1 MKISRLALV
10 LAGGLLAVP
19 AAVLGVE
26 DPAPPP
32 PPAPAGEVAAPVAAA
47 ETDDAMLERI
57 SGEMMKKV
65 EEIRGLKFKQDVK
78 RVWKSRDEAKAEM
91 LAELEKQDEKLDLAS
106 VSKLYALL
114 GLIKD
119 GEDIKAKFA
128 ELIAAAAGGYY
139 IPETK
144 VFSLVRGM
152 NLDANRPVVFH
163 ELVHAVEDQY
173 FDWND
178 RTERYADEKRS
189 DPGEALHAVV
199 EGSARRFENFFVDSE
214 KGLRQKYMAAQMAE
228 SIKQYAAVRKAPP
241 SLAIAVG
248 MFPYENGSIFLAK
261 VLPAMVAAEGSK
273 YESETAALAAIY
285 SDPPM
290 STEQILHPEK
300 YLGARDLPRQ
310 VALADAAGSLGEG
323 WKQLLHDSYGEFT
336 LGLVLNASLIPNLF
350 EPQVGSVAGPAGQV
364 IFRGDTGKAVAGW
377 DADRFALYESKDGQ
391 HCLAWVTAW
400 DSAADAAE
408 FAEVYG
414 KVVVRKYGTTVKGED
429 GKSTKQPP
437 ASAAFEQAGWSG
449 TRWTG
454 TRGGDTA
461 VVVKGDL
468 AILVERVPAANL
480 PAFLEAVAKSKVER
494 DPKDAVPAADAAP
507 TTPAPD
513 MPPVPAG
520 GK

>member
-1 MKISRLALV
+1 MKIPHLALV

-26 DPAPPP
+26 EPAP
-32 PPAPAGEVAAPVAAA
+32 PPAPAGEAPAAPIATA
-47 ETDDAMLERI
+47 ESDDAMLERI

-78 RVWKSRDEAKAEM
+78 RVWKSRDEAKSEM

-106 VSKLYALL
+106 ISKLYALL
-114 GLIKD
+114 GIIKD

-178 RTERYADEKRS
+178 RTERYADEDRS

-199 EGSARRFENFFVDSE
+199 EGSARRFENLFVDSE
-214 KGLRQKYMAAQMAE
+214 PGLRAKYMAAQMQE

-241 SLAIAVG
+241 ALAIAVG
-248 MFPYENGSIFLAK
+248 MFPYENGSLFLSK

-273 YESETAALAAIY
+273 YASETAALAAIY
-285 SDPPM
+285 ADPPM

-310 VALADAAGSLGEG
+310 VALPDAAGSLGEG
-323 WKQLLHDSYGEFT
+323 WRQLIQDSYGEFT
-336 LGLVLNASLIPNLF
+336 LGLVLNASLLPNVF
-350 EPQVGSVAGPAGQV
+350 ETQVASVATPAGHV
-364 IFRGDTGKAVAGW
+364 LFRGDTGKAVTGW

-400 DSAADAAE
+400 DSPADAAE

-414 KVVVRKYGTTVKGED
+414 KVVVRKYGTMVKGED
-429 GKSTKQPP
+429 GKSTRQPP
-437 ASAAFEQAGWSG
+437 ASAAFEHAGWSG

-454 TRGGDTA
+454 TRNGDSV

-468 AILVERVPAANL
+468 AILVERVPAASL
-480 PAFLEAVAKSKVER
+480 PAFLEAVAKASVIR
-494 DPKDAVPAADAAP
+494 DPKDAVPAADGGAV
-507 TTPAPD
+507 APD
-513 MPPVPAG
+513 MPKLPEG